1 MPSSSSYSDPNK
13 GANRNKDAKLVG
25 HVNDAYGRIPPH
37 DIALEEVVLGAM
49 MLEQG
54 AEIDVLNILSKD
66 SFYKEANS
74 KIFEAILQ
82 LSSSQQPIDIYTVVE
97 KLSQNG
103 TLEEIG
109 GAYYVASLTEKVGS
123 AAHLEFHARIL
134 QQKYIQRQLIKIS
147 TEIEDRAYDK
157 TSDVDDLLQFSEKA
171 IFDLA
176 NGNIKTQTRDMNDVL
191 KEAIAHIE
199 EAAKRTDGL
208 SGVPSGFTSL
218 DRITQGWQNSD
229 MVVVAA
235 RPAMGKT
242 AFILSMARNMV
253 VNHNVPVLIFS
264 LEMSAVQLI
273 NRIVISETEISSEKI
288 RTGKLDEREW
298 MQLDAKVKNLQDA
311 PLFIDDT
318 AAISLFELRSKCIRM
333 KLQHNIGIVMI
344 DYLQLMTGPEE
355 VRGNREQE
363 VSTISRGIKQLAKE
377 LNVPIIALSQLSRNT
392 VARGGSNRPMLN
404 DLRDSGAIEQDADI
418 VCFIH
423 RPEYYGQ
430 LQDENG
436 NSTQGLGQVI
446 IAKHRNGA
454 VCDVNLHFRA
464 EFARFEEWD
473 SMGLTAGLTPL
484 DGNGNMV
491 QSFESSM
498 NSDVSPLPQSN
509 MQTSEMD
516 APF

>member
-1 MPSSSSYSDPNK
+1 MPTTSSNTANK
-13 GANRNKDAKLVG
+13 DTKRNRDAKLVG

-37 DIALEEVVLGAM
+37 DIELEEVVLGAM

-66 SFYKEANS
+66 SFYKEANA

-82 LSSSQQPIDIYTVVE
+82 LSTAQ
-97 KLSQNG
+97 
-103 TLEEIG
+103 
-109 GAYYVASLTEKVGS
+109 LTEKVGS

-157 TSDVDDLLQFSEKA
+157 TSDVNDLLQFSEKS

-191 KEAIAHIE
+191 KEALARIE

-253 VNHNVPVLIFS
+253 VNHKVPVLIFS

-288 RTGKLDEREW
+288 RTGKLEDHEW
-298 MQLDAKVKNLQDA
+298 MQLDAKIKNLQDA
-311 PLFIDDT
+311 PLYIDDT

-430 LQDENG
+430 LQDESG

-446 IAKHRNGA
+446 IAKHRTGA

-473 SMGLTAGLTPL
+473 SMGLSGGLPVL
-484 DGNGNMV
+484 EANGNMV

-498 NSDVSPLPQSN
+498 NDSGVSALPQTN
-509 MQTSEMD
+509 MQPSDEV
-516 APF
+516 PF

>member
-1 MPSSSSYSDPNK
+1 MS
-13 GANRNKDAKLVG
+13 GRNKDTRMSVQ
-25 HVNDAYGRIPPH
+25 VNDTYGRIPPH
-37 DIALEEVVLGAM
+37 DVALEEVVLGAM

-82 LSSSQQPIDIYTVVE
+82 LSSSQQPVDIYTVTE
-97 KLSQNG
+97 QLSKNG
-103 TLEEIG
+103 TLDEVG

-147 TEIEDRAYDK
+147 TEIEEKSYDP
-157 TSDVDDLLQFSEKA
+157 TSDVDDLLQFSEKS

-176 NGNIKTQTRDMNDVL
+176 NGNIKTQTRSMNDVL
-191 KEAIAHIE
+191 KEALDHIE
-199 EAAKRTDGL
+199 ESAKRTDGL

-218 DRITQGWQNSD
+218 DRVTQGWQNSD
-229 MVVVAA
+229 MIVVAA

-253 VNHNVPVLIFS
+253 VNHKVPVLIFS

-273 NRIVISETEISSEKI
+273 NRLIVSETELPSDKI
-288 RTGKLDEREW
+288 RTGKLEDSEW
-298 MQLDAKVKNLQDA
+298 IQLDTKVKNLQDA
-311 PLFIDDT
+311 PLYIDDT

-344 DYLQLMTGPEE
+344 DYLQLMTGPES

-423 RPEYYGQ
+423 RPEYYGNT
-430 LQDENG
+430 QDEQG
-436 NSTQGLGQVI
+436 NSTEGLGQVI

-473 SMGLTAGLTPL
+473 TMGLAALPPSL
-484 DGNGNMV
+484 DDSGNMIH
-491 QSFESSM
+491 SFGSSM
-498 NSDVSPLPQSN
+498 NDIPPAPSSSSFATSN
-509 MQTSEMD
+509 DEV
-516 APF
+516 PF

>member
-1 MPSSSSYSDPNK
+1 MPSTSTNASQP
-13 GANRNKDAKLVG
+13 ANSRGKQAQMVVN
-25 HVNDAYGRIPPH
+25 VNDAYGRIPPH
-37 DIALEEVVLGAM
+37 DTDLEEVVLGAM

-54 AEIDVLNILSKD
+54 AEIDVLNILTKD
-66 SFYKEANS
+66 SFYKDANA
-74 KIFEAILQ
+74 KIFEAILK
-82 LSSSQQPIDIYTVVE
+82 LSSAQQPVDIYTVVE
-97 KLSQNG
+97 QLSKNG
-103 TLEEIG
+103 TLEEVG

-147 TEIEDRAYDK
+147 TEIEGRAYDP
-157 TSDVDDLLQFSEKA
+157 TSDVDDLLSYSEKS

-176 NGNIKTQTRDMNDVL
+176 NGNIKTETRSMNDVL
-191 KEAIAHIE
+191 KEALDQIG
-199 EAAKRTDGL
+199 EAARRTDGL

-229 MVVVAA
+229 MIVIAA

-242 AFILSMARNMV
+242 AFILSMARNMT
-253 VNHNVPVLIFS
+253 VNHKVPVLIFS
-264 LEMSAVQLI
+264 LEMSSVQLV
-273 NRIVISETEISSEKI
+273 NRLIISETELGSEKI

-298 MQLDAKVKNLQDA
+298 LQLDTKIKNLQDA
-311 PLFIDDT
+311 PLYIDDT

-333 KLQHNIGIVMI
+333 KLQHGIGMVMI
-344 DYLQLMTGPEE
+344 DYLQLMTGPQE

-392 VARGGSNRPMLN
+392 VARGGDNRPQLN

-423 RPEYYGQ
+423 RPQYYGIM
-430 LQDENG
+430 QDAEG
-436 NSTQGLGQVI
+436 NSTEGLGQII

-454 VCDVNLHFRA
+454 TCDVNLHFRA
-464 EFARFEEWD
+464 EFARFEEWN
-473 SMGLTAGLTPL
+473 SMGLATGLAPL
-484 DGNGNMV
+484 DDSGNIV
-491 QSFESSM
+491 QSYESSM
-498 NSDVSPLPQSN
+498 NQAATPPDVMPSDEP
-509 MQTSEMD
+509 